1 MTIEAPAA
9 LIVAFVLGIVRAS
22 AWLVLLPP
30 FSTRAIPVPV
40 KVGLAAALALPA
52 APRLAAAPPS
62 LDVPSLVGAIVL
74 QVGVGLAL
82 GFITM
87 LALAA
92 VQAAGD
98 LIDMFAG
105 FTIAQAFDP
114 LSGTQTSVFG
124 RFYQLLTVTLLF
136 AINGH
141 ILLFRGF
148 MTSFDAVGLRL
159 PPLGRLAEV
168 NVDGL
173 GTFMLAAVEIAAP
186 LLAALFLA
194 EVGLGLLSRAA
205 PQMNVFVLGFP
216 LKILLTL
223 GLVGLVLPV
232 LPAVVHALAER
243 SVRTGNAI
251 VELFGA

>member
-1 MTIEAPAA
+1 MTLEAPAA

-30 FSTRAIPVPV
+30 FGTRAIPPV
-40 KVGLAAALALPA
+40 IKVGLAAALALPA
-52 APRLAAAPPS
+52 APRLAATPPS
-62 LDVPSLVGAIVL
+62 MDVPSLVAAVLL
-74 QVGVGLAL
+74 QVALGLTL

-87 LALAA
+87 VALSA
-92 VQAAGD
+92 VQAAGS
-98 LIDMFAG
+98 LIDLFAG

-114 LSGTQTSVFG
+114 LSGNQTALFG
-124 RFYQLLTVTLLF
+124 RFYQLLTATLLF

-148 MTSFDAVGLRL
+148 MNSFDAVGLQA
-159 PPLGRLAEV
+159 P
-168 NVDGL
+168 GL
-173 GTFMLAAVEIAAP
+173 GDLSELAINGLGAFMVAAVEIAAP

-194 EVGLGLLSRAA
+194 EVAMGLLSRAA

-232 LPAVVHALAER
+232 LPEAVNALVER
-243 SVRTGNAI
+243 SVRSGNTV
-251 VELFGA
+251 VEMFSQ